1 MGVWES
7 EWCRIK
13 AGLGGGGGGCIVGLR
28 GYGVV

>member
-1 MGVWES
+1 MWES

-13 AGLGGGGGGCIVGLR
+13 AGLGGGGGGGCSVGLR

>member
-1 MGVWES
+1 MWES

-13 AGLGGGGGGCIVGLR
+13 AGLGGGGGCSVGLR